1 MTTGTATLPDAS
13 TALLNMVPD
22 ETARLWLGRL
32 SRQLPFLSDLIPA
45 DLTIY
50 ATVGDQRLVAIAQAH
65 PTVRESFYEQSAV
78 GTSLDPDPGSAIW
91 RGLGANDILEGPVGK
106 VVNGQPMSQLVFPI
120 GTCGVL
126 VVERNLYEELKHSE
140 EKRRLYRTAITR
152 ATRTLIQ
159 RAHDLD
165 LPVPSI
171 QPQDSL
177 LLVNDAGIVRHGS
190 HSASALARKMG
201 LPEQLEGL
209 NWDDTSL
216 PNRDLRT
223 LTRNRVW
230 SEQELLTSRTAISV
244 RTIPI
249 EPADDDLAS
258 ILVLRD
264 VSEIRQKERELA
276 IKETIIREVHHRVKN
291 NLQTI
296 AALLRLQQRRSRNTE
311 VKSIL
316 GDSIDRIASIAL
328 VHEYL
333 SHEDVERVDLKELAY
348 NLLTASMQSLV
359 PPDKRIDARVV
370 SPSTHVTLSSAKA
383 TSLAL
388 ILNELLQNT
397 LKHAFEGRSEGK
409 VELAI
414 HTPDQESVT
423 LTLHDDG
430 IGLPQDFDRQRD
442 GNLGWEIVH
451 TLAETDLRGSLQ
463 VDTSPRGT
471 TVTVRIPLAEKE

>member
-1 MTTGTATLPDAS
+1 MTTAVLPDSA
-13 TALLNMVPD
+13 TALLNLIPD
-22 ETARLWLGRL
+22 EESRQWLIRLA
-32 SRQLPFLSDLIPA
+32 RQLPFLADLIPA

-50 ATVGDQRLVAIAQAH
+50 AALGDQRLVAITQAH
-65 PTVRESFYEQSAV
+65 PTVRESFYDETVIGNQV
-78 GTSLDPDPGSAIW
+78 DPDPASAIW
-91 RGLGANDILEGPVGK
+91 KGLGASDVVEGPVGK

-120 GTCGVL
+120 GNRCGVL

-140 EKRRLYRTAITR
+140 EKRQLYRTAIHR

-159 RAHDLD
+159 RARELD
-165 LPVPSI
+165 LPVPPI

-177 LLVNDAGIVRHGS
+177 LLVNDAGVVRHGS
-190 HSASALARKMG
+190 HSASALARRMG

-209 NWDDTSL
+209 NWDDISL

-230 SEQELLTSRTAISV
+230 SEQELITSRTAVSV
-244 RTIPI
+244 RTIPV
-249 EPADDDLAS
+249 EPADGDLAS

-414 HTPDQESVT
+414 HTPDQDNVT

-463 VDTSPRGT
+463 VETSTRGT